1 MKTKPTAKEIKLI
14 KAVMADSIKLNNPEE
29 ATQFMH
35 EIAQIAFNGW
45 FAGGGAYFNFGYD
58 VGSWLN
64 VKLGEHIRRAE
75 KISHS
80 LFVRLLV
87 EDGVNK
93 SIEEWMWVADS
104 YLMLSDVPSYKK
116 TPLPKLPSC
125 APDKWKEAYNQVYLS
140 WWPSANRGVKT
151 PIIKE
156 ETFEERFEAARHGE
170 VEQFVR
176 YFHYHQDKVALTA
189 KLLLPDYRHQIP
201 EIVRHITK
209 SKPCWVNWGK
219 RLMKESHSMQENAE

>member
-1 MKTKPTAKEIKLI
+1 MKTKPTANEIKLI
-14 KAVMADSIKLNNPEE
+14 KAVMADSIKFNNPEE

-45 FAGGGAYFNFGYD
+45 FAGGGAYFNFGVD
-58 VGSWLN
+58 SCLDH
-64 VKLGEHIRRAE
+64 KLGKHILRAE

-80 LFVRLLV
+80 SFMRLLV

-93 SIEEWMWVADS
+93 SLDQWIRVADS

-140 WWPSANRGVKT
+140 WWPRANRGFKQLV
-151 PIIKE
+151 IKE
-156 ETFEERFEAARHGE
+156 ETFEERFEAARLGN
-170 VEQFVR
+170 VESFIR
-176 YFHYHQDKVALTA
+176 YFHYHVDKVALTA
-189 KLLLPDYRHQIP
+189 KLLLPDSIHRIP

-219 RLMKESHSMQENAE
+219 RLMKECHSMQENAE